1 MEQKIFQDSMK
12 NDIHVYIYPTKTEK
26 AKGIVQ
32 IIHGASEHFLRYGLF
47 AEFLNKKGFTV
58 IGSDILGHGLSTSTH
73 DYVHFADRQGHL
85 LALESVTIVKDYIN
99 ENYPELP
106 VYLLGHSMGSFI
118 ARYMIIKYPEFYNKA
133 IISGTTYTPSIVV
146 AGGTFLCNLIR
157 LFKGAKYVSP
167 MIQKMAI
174 DANPAKMF
182 KDGLIKER
190 NVEWLTKDTKIQ
202 DYYASSPMCG
212 QPFTVTANKDMF
224 KWMAFVDKTKNI
236 KLGHLDQPIFFAS
249 GSKDPLSNYGET
261 VKTLAEKF
269 KTIGYRRIQ
278 IKIYEGDRH
287 EIINETDNQ
296 KVYQDI
302 LEFIEA

>member
-12 NDIHVYIYPTKTEK
+12 NDIHVYIYPAKTEK
-26 AKGIVQ
+26 VKGIIQ
-32 IIHGASEHFLRYGLF
+32 IIHGASEHLLRYGLF
-47 AEFLNKKGFTV
+47 AEFLNGHGYTV

-73 DYVHFADRQGHL
+73 DYVHFADKNGHL
-85 LALESVTIVKDYIN
+85 VALESITIVKDYIT

-133 IISGTTYTPSIVV
+133 IISGTTYTPGMVV
-146 AGGTFLCNLIR
+146 SGGLFICGLIR
-157 LFKGAKYVSP
+157 LFKGAKHVSP

-174 DANPAKMF
+174 DANPTKMF
-182 KDGLIKER
+182 KDGLIKVRKE
-190 NVEWLTKDTKIQ
+190 EWLTKDTKIQ

-212 QPFTVTANKDMF
+212 QPFTVTANQDMF
-224 KWMAFVDKTKNI
+224 KWMAFVDKTANI

-249 GSKDPLSNYGET
+249 GENDPLSNYGVA
-261 VKTLAEKF
+261 VKTLSEKF
-269 KTIGYRRIQ
+269 KSIGYRRIQ
-278 IKIYEGDRH
+278 TKIYENDRH
-287 EIINETDNQ
+287 EILNETDNQ